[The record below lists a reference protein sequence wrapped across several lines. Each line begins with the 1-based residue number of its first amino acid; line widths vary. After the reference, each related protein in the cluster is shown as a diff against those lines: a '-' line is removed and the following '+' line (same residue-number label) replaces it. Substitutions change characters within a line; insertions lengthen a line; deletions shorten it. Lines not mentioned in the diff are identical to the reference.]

1 MANYEFDIKMQK
13 KAEKVEKQQ
22 LPESTVAVYSNITPK
37 NKEEAK
43 KLEDEIFFA
52 IKREHQLDMNRLIRG
67 KELPKKLQKYFPS
80 DFGGSGVICL
90 QF

>member
-1 MANYEFDIKMQK
+1 MASYF
-13 KAEKVEKQQ
+13 KAQEINKVEKQQ

-43 KLEDEIFFA
+43 KLEDEILFA